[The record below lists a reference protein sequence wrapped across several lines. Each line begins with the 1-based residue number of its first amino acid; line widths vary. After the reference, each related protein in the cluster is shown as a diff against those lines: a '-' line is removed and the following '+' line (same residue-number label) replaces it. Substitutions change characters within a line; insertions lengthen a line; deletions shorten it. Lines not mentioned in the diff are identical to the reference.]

1 MSAFVSA
8 FLRYLFGWFQ
18 AKHELGLEN
27 LALRH
32 QIGVLRRQ
40 VHKPR
45 LQGKDRLF
53 WVVLKRGWPSWR
65 AALMICQPETVIG
78 WQQAGFRMFW
88 RWKSQHRGGRPRK
101 DAALIELIRRMW
113 TVNPTWG
120 SPRIR
125 DELAKLGLQASTAT
139 IRKYRPKSRR
149 RPSQGWLTFLRNHA
163 GAISAMD
170 FFVVPTVTC
179 RLLYV
184 LVVITHERRKII
196 HFNITGAPT
205 AEWTAQQVV
214 NAFPYDTLPKYL
226 LRDRDSIYGSVF
238 VKRVNGMGIQQKLIS
253 PRAPWQN
260 PCVERLVGSIRRECL
275 DRVIVFNVRQIRQI
289 LVSYFEYY
297 HKVRPHRSLEH
308 DSPVPRPIESP
319 NCGKVIELPL
329 VGGLHHHYL
338 RQAA

>member
-1 MSAFVSA
+1 
-8 FLRYLFGWFQ
+8 
-18 AKHELGLEN
+18 
-27 LALRH
+27 
-32 QIGVLRRQ
+32 
-40 VHKPR
+40 
-45 LQGKDRLF
+45 
-53 WVVLKRGWPSWR
+53 
-65 AALMICQPETVIG
+65 
-78 WQQAGFRMFW
+78 
-88 RWKSQHRGGRPRK
+88 
-101 DAALIELIRRMW
+101 
-113 TVNPTWG
+113 
-120 SPRIR
+120 
-125 DELAKLGLQASTAT
+125 
-139 IRKYRPKSRR
+139 
-149 RPSQGWLTFLRNHA
+149 
-163 GAISAMD
+163 MD

-196 HFNITGAPT
+196 HFNITAAPT

-260 PCVERLVGSIRRECL
+260 PYVERLVGSIRRECL
-275 DRVIVFNVRQIRQI
+275 DRVIVFNERQLRQI
-289 LVSYFEYY
+289 LASYFEYY
-297 HKVRPHRSLEH
+297 HQVRPHRSLEH

>member
-1 MSAFVSA
+1 VSAFISA
-8 FLRYLFGWFQ
+8 FLRYLLGWFQ

-53 WVVLKRGWPSWR
+53 WVVLKGWWPNWR

-88 RWKSQHRGGRPRK
+88 RWKSRHRGGRPRK

-170 FFVVPTVTC
+170 FFVVPMVTC

-196 HFNITGAPT
+196 
-205 AEWTAQQVV
+205 
-214 NAFPYDTLPKYL
+214 PY
-226 LRDRDSIYGSVF
+226 G
-238 VKRVNGMGIQQKLIS
+238 QK
-253 PRAPWQN
+253 
-260 PCVERLVGSIRRECL
+260 
-275 DRVIVFNVRQIRQI
+275 
-289 LVSYFEYY
+289 
-297 HKVRPHRSLEH
+297 PH
-308 DSPVPRPIESP
+308 
-319 NCGKVIELPL
+319 
-329 VGGLHHHYL
+329 
-338 RQAA
+338 AASR